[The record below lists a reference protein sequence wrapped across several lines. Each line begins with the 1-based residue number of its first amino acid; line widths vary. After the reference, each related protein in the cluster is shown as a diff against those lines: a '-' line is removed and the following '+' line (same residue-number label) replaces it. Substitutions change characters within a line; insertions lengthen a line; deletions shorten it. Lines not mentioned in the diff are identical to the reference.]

1 MCYTILS
8 KTNNIEL
15 DFLTWFL
22 KNGKD
27 LWKHYPSLLAITNQK
42 VWNVLFFQPWFSCHL
57 MFVLYKESLCVF
69 VCVLDIAVKRSQI
82 HLSRRW
88 CISVS
93 AGCAPCPWPLRCVS
107 VRSRPT
113 APLVLV
119 RGQLSRGY
127 GSDPENMNS
136 ACSHRPWFIRP
147 SIHLSSMA
155 LFFLNPWLKS
165 SSKNRI
171 QSSFF
176 NKPIHKSFPL
186 QQCVGVAALRPVLLL
201 KRAFHMTESG

>member
-1 MCYTILS
+1 MVFEKWQSSL
-8 KTNNIEL
+8 KTRYITSSHHKPESLKCSVFFNH
-15 DFLTWFL
+15 DFPVTWC
-22 KNGKD
+22 
-27 LWKHYPSLLAITNQK
+27 
-42 VWNVLFFQPWFSCHL
+42 LFFT
-57 MFVLYKESLCVF
+57 KR
-69 VCVLDIAVKRSQI
+69 VCVCVGHSGKAFSQI

-155 LFFLNPWLKS
+155 LFFLLNPWLKS

-176 NKPIHKSFPL
+176 NKPIHKSFPPSAM
-186 QQCVGVAALRPVLLL
+186 CGCCCSETCAAVKESLSYDWVRVKLLSFPMLSMSL
-201 KRAFHMTESG
+201 KQNM